1 MARKFEALIDPAVMD
16 RMASQEPDGPDD
28 TDDLVSRF
36 VDRLLEDEQRVV
48 QSLYWASGDM
58 KALAV
63 EMGLSYSTVRLLKY
77 QALACLKGM
86 LIGWEMRG
94 EEDGDDA

>member
-1 MARKFEALIDPAVMD
+1 MARRFEALIDPVVMD
-16 RMASQEPDGPDD
+16 RMASREPVRSDV
-28 TDDLVSRF
+28 DDLVSRF
-36 VDRLLEDEQRVV
+36 VDQLPEEEQSVV
-48 QSLYWASGDM
+48 HALYWASGDM

-63 EMGLSYSTVRLLKY
+63 ELGLSYSTVRLLKY
-77 QALACLKGM
+77 QALARLAGM